1 MKVIDMTYNP
11 ITGVQYNAVEVPDV
25 EIKNNYDATAAIA
38 AYQKTQQIC
47 AKRTARIRKNN
58 TKRK

>member
-11 ITGVQYNAVEVPDV
+11 ITGVQYNAVEVPDI
-25 EIKNNYDATAAIA
+25 ETQKNYNANAAIA
-38 AYQKTQQIC
+38 AYQQTQQTC
-47 AKRTARIRKNN
+47 AKRVARIRKNN